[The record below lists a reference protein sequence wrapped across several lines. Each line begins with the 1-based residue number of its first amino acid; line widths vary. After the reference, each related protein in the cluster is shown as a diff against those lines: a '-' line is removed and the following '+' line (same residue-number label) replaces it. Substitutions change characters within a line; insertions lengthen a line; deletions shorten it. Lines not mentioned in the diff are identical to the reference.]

1 LKGVFDNKCLN
12 LRQKTVKDMAQMID
26 SKPMTNDEI
35 PAANS
40 ALLS

>member
-1 LKGVFDNKCLN
+1 VFLDNKCLN
-12 LRQKTVKDMAQMID
+12 LRQKTVKDTAKMID

-40 ALLS
+40 DLLS

>member
-1 LKGVFDNKCLN
+1 M
-12 LRQKTVKDMAQMID
+12 TVKDTAKMID

-35 PAANS
+35 PTANS